1 MVTVHGSDN
10 RALWEHMDMS
20 ETSRMPTDSA
30 TRLTR
35 ALVSLE
41 GLSVGDAFGE
51 RFFGPREVVQ
61 PRVEQRAISRA
72 PWRYTDDTEMA
83 LAIVQVLED
92 HGHIDPDVLA
102 SLFATRYRKDN
113 MRGYGATAH
122 DILQKLGLGLPWR
135 EVAAEVFDG
144 QGSMGNGGAM
154 RAAPVGAYFAG
165 DLSRVV
171 SEARA
176 SAQVT
181 HMHPEGQAGA
191 MAVAVAAAWACQWPE
206 ARGSPGQLFEA
217 VLDATP
223 AGATR
228 QGLEK
233 ARAWPLDA
241 SPSSAA
247 RELGSG
253 QKVISEDTVPFAV
266 WCVARHLDSYEE
278 ALWSTVAGF
287 GDRDTTCAIVGGI
300 VALSAG
306 RSSIPASWL
315 AAREPL
321 RRRV

>member
-1 MVTVHGSDN
+1 M
-10 RALWEHMDMS
+10 A
-20 ETSRMPTDSA
+20 
-30 TRLTR
+30 R
-35 ALVSLE
+35 ALVSLD

-51 RFFGPREVVQ
+51 RFFVSRELAQ
-61 PRVEQRAISRA
+61 SLVEQRAMPRA

-92 HGHIDPDVLA
+92 HGHIDQDALA
-102 SLFATRYRKDN
+102 RLFATRYRNDKN
-113 MRGYGATAH
+113 RGYGGTAH

-135 EVAAEVFDG
+135 EVSAEVFDG

-154 RAAPVGAYFAG
+154 RVAPLGAYFAG
-165 DLSRVV
+165 DMTRVV

-176 SAQVT
+176 SAEVT

-191 MAVAVAAAWACQWPE
+191 IAIAVAAAWACQWTE
-206 ARGSPGQLFEA
+206 THGSARQLFEV
-217 VLDATP
+217 VLDHTP

-228 QGLEK
+228 QGLER

-266 WCVARHLDSYEE
+266 WCAARHLDSFEE
-278 ALWSTVAGF
+278 ALWNTVSGF
-287 GDRDTTCAIVGGI
+287 GDRDTTCAIVGGT
-300 VALSAG
+300 VVLSAG
-306 RSSIPASWL
+306 PASIPATWL
-315 AAREPL
+315 ASREPL
-321 RRRV
+321 LLRV